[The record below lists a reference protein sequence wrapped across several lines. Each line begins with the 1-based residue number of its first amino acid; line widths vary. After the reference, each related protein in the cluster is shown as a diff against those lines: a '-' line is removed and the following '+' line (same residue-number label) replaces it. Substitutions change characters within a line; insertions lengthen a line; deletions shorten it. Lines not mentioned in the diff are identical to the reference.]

1 MPVWYTRKPKANLLN
16 NTQDRRN
23 NLKRINAN
31 LHRLPHVTVLG
42 IPALITPHKVSRAT
56 VHLGIYCYELKG
68 KGDALEYPMIVAEE
82 IPDEECVGTLL
93 TLAPMLMERVHQLM
107 LLPGDIEESGDNFRY
122 TPAEFERMYFER

>member
-1 MPVWYTRKPKANLLN
+1 M
-16 NTQDRRN
+16 
-23 NLKRINAN
+23 KRINAN

-42 IPALITPHKVSRAT
+42 IPALITPHKVSRST

-68 KGDALEYPMIVAEE
+68 KGSALEYPMIVAEE
-82 IPDEECVGTLL
+82 VPDTECVGTLL

-107 LLPGDIEESGDNFRY
+107 LLPGDIEESGDNFIY

>member
-1 MPVWYTRKPKANLLN
+1 MN
-16 NTQDRRN
+16 
-23 NLKRINAN
+23 RINAN

-42 IPALITPHKVSRAT
+42 IPALITPHKVSRST

-68 KGDALEYPMIVAEE
+68 NGNALEYPMIVADE

-107 LLPGDIEESGDNFRY
+107 LLPGDIEETEDNRRY
-122 TPAEFERMYFER
+122 TPAEFERMYFEG